1 MHTFNKKL
9 MKYSQADYYGDS
21 KLNFVSFYNKFKD
34 AKKKKMGGNR
44 FYTKLVKT
52 VLRHNVEKWHS
63 ISSKLVNKT
72 NKKIKYTV

>member
-1 MHTFNKKL
+1 

-52 VLRHNVEKWHS
+52 VLRHNVEK
-63 ISSKLVNKT
+63 
-72 NKKIKYTV
+72 